1 MTEAS
6 LTWEEGRLK
15 FAGPITIGA
24 VTQLLKQVDGVIANA
39 PAGDILVDCEGMTL
53 SDSAAIALLVEIH
66 RKASRRNTPLRI
78 EGVREQLVSLMGI
91 YGVEWILGDGSAVA
105 PL

>member
-15 FAGPITIGA
+15 FAGPVTIGA
-24 VTQLLKQVDGVIANA
+24 VTQLLKQVDSVIASA
-39 PAGDILVDCEGMTL
+39 PAGEIVLDCEGMTL

-66 RKASRRNTPLRI
+66 RKASRRKTALRI
-78 EGVREQLVSLMGI
+78 EGVREQLVSLINI
-91 YGVEWILGDGSAVA
+91 YGVEWILGDTTISA

>member
-15 FAGPITIGA
+15 FAGPVTIGA
-24 VTQLLKQVDGVIANA
+24 VTQLLKQVDGVIASA
-39 PAGDILVDCEGMTL
+39 PAGEIVLDCEGMTL

-66 RKASRRNTPLRI
+66 RKASRRNTALRI
-78 EGVREQLVSLMGI
+78 EGVREQLVSLINI
-91 YGVEWILGDGSAVA
+91 YGVEWILGDTPISA